1 MHYTNIFIASLIFIS
16 ISTNAQEFDKDFL
29 SSLPDD
35 IKEDLLEKI
44 IKDFNLRE
52 PVYRNLSTE
61 IDKDVLAN
69 SKEIFGSNFLQLINP
84 LSCHSMSLILM
95 LDIF

>member
-35 IKEDLLEKI
+35 IKEDLLEKNN
-44 IKDFNLRE
+44 KRLQFEE
-52 PVYRNLSTE
+52 PVYRNL
-61 IDKDVLAN
+61 
-69 SKEIFGSNFLQLINP
+69 
-84 LSCHSMSLILM
+84 
-95 LDIF
+95 